1 MLKALQNVADCAH
14 RLWVRFNDFVT
25 AQADRRVDAWGA
37 SLQYKR
43 NYTNPDAAK
52 RARQAV

>member
-1 MLKALQNVADCAH
+1 MSKFFSSVLTFPA
-14 RLWVRFNDFVT
+14 RLWAAVYRFLHKRAEQEV
-25 AQADRRVDAWGA
+25 AAWGS

-52 RARQAV
+52 RARQTL